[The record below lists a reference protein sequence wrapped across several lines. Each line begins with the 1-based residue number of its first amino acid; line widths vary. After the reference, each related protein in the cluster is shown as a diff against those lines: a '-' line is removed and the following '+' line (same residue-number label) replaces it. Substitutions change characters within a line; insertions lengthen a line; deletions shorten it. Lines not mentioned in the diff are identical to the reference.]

1 MKRGR
6 LPADVALLVL
16 SLISRKGSDMP
27 AVTRKELLQLGQ
39 VFASYEKSPLAVSL
53 KEVQI
58 DGNRWWRMVVTLP
71 DGKEF
76 DVQTALAKTKLF
88 RRADIAL
95 DFVKDTLPGVT
106 DVRFEFL
113 KQEQ

>member
-1 MKRGR
+1 
-6 LPADVALLVL
+6 
-16 SLISRKGSDMP
+16 MP

-39 VFASYEKSPLAVSL
+39 VFASYEKFPLSVAL
-53 KEVQI
+53 KEVVI
-58 DGNRWWRMVVTLP
+58 NGNRWWRMVVTLP
-71 DGKEF
+71 DGKEL

-113 KQEQ
+113 KQEI

>member
-1 MKRGR
+1 M
-6 LPADVALLVL
+6 ALLVL

-39 VFASYEKSPLAVSL
+39 VFASYEKFPLSVAL
-53 KEVQI
+53 KEVVI
-58 DGNRWWRMVVTLP
+58 NGNVVADGGDFA
-71 DGKEF
+71 DGKEL

-88 RRADIAL
+88 RRAICARL
-95 DFVKDTLPGVT
+95 RERHVAGVT

-113 KQEQ
+113 KQEI

>member
-6 LPADVALLVL
+6 LPTDVALLVL

-39 VFASYEKSPLAVSL
+39 VFASYEKFPLSVAL
-53 KEVQI
+53 KEVVI
-58 DGNRWWRMVVTLP
+58 NGNRWWRMVVTLP
-71 DGKEF
+71 DGKEL

-113 KQEQ
+113 KQEI